1 MQAAHELSISQ
12 PHQFVADNHWTFTVS
27 STLLFFLRFLKFE
40 TLFLLLVLVVVE
52 ERGDGHTHSSA
63 Y

>member
-1 MQAAHELSISQ
+1 MNCRFH
-12 PHQFVADNHWTFTVS
+12 NRTN
-27 STLLFFLRFLKFE
+27 LLRTTIGHSPFPPPCFFFLRFLKFE